1 MICLVKGT
9 YFTNFLTPW
18 SRFLIHKLIVA
29 HLVKKF
35 PNLYG
40 TWRFI
45 TTFTVAR
52 YWTLFWA
59 RWIQSTSS
67 HPLLYE
73 SLSNVGSSLHVFRLK
88 FCTYFSSPP
97 CIIRATPITTCMI
110 CPPPIIQSWFL
121 GNIFLMFNLYAKNF
135 FVKTVLSWLCRII
148 KHNFTCRAGFTHSL
162 KCSLNVNGSS
172 WKSNIR
178 VR

>member
-88 FCTYFSSPP
+88 FCTYFSSP
-97 CIIRATPITTCMI
+97 RACYMSRQFR
-110 CPPPIIQSWFL
+110 PPWFDRPN
-121 GNIFLMFNLYAKNF
+121 NIWWSVLVMKLLMRFSPASRHFIPLR
-135 FVKTVLSWLCRII
+135 S
-148 KHNFTCRAGFTHSL
+148 KHSAQHPQKFAAEVTGI
-162 KCSLNVNGSS
+162 G
-172 WKSNIR
+172 
-178 VR
+178 